1 MYFAVKKLPEDKCL
15 LLPEGFSKEIAHS
28 PSEDIRKY
36 KWTLES
42 TSVDR

>member
-28 PSEDIRKY
+28 PSDSIRKY
-36 KWTLES
+36 DPAVES
-42 TSVDR
+42 VFHM